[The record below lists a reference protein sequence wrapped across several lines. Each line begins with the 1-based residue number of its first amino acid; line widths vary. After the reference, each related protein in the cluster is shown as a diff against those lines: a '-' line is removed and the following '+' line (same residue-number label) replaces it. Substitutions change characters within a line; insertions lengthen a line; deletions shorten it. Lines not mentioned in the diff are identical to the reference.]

1 MNHSARAHVA
11 GLSILGLSILGLAP
25 ALSVGSACADAT
37 TAFLGP
43 LGLVKSSVARVLG
56 VVQSWPMGSSERR
69 TGIVRV
75 RHELFDFNEI
85 ARRALGQHW
94 KGLSPAE
101 QDEFVQLFTDV
112 LDREF
117 IAGLD
122 AYASDRVTF
131 LGEAIDGDWAQV
143 RSRII
148 PDKGAAIFI
157 DYRLHEGNRRWAV
170 YDVVWNHVSLVAS
183 YRNQFNSII
192 RASSAPQ
199 LLERMRA
206 DRLPRHEP
214 SAQTALTPNRLAAG
228 LLAAVLARHAPT
240 SK

>member
-1 MNHSARAHVA
+1 MNRER
-11 GLSILGLSILGLAP
+11 SILLGLLILGV
-25 ALSVGSACADAT
+25 ALGYSLGSAGGSDAT
-37 TAFLGP
+37 AAVSGP

-56 VVQSWPMGSSERR
+56 VVRSWPMGSNERR

-75 RHELFDFNEI
+75 RHELFDFQEI

-101 QDEFVQLFTDV
+101 QDEFVQLFTDA

-122 AYASDRVTF
+122 TYSSDRVTF
-131 LGEAIDGDWAQV
+131 LGEVIDGDWAQV

-148 PDKGAAIFI
+148 PDTGAAILV
-157 DYRLHEGNRRWAV
+157 DYRLHEANQRWAV
-170 YDVVWNHVSLVAS
+170 YDVVWDHVSLVAS
-183 YRNQFNSII
+183 YRSQFNSII
-192 RASSAPQ
+192 RSGSVPQ

-206 DRLPRHEP
+206 DRLRRHER
-214 SAQTALTPNRLAAG
+214 STQTALAPNRLAAG
-228 LLAAVLARHAPT
+228 LLVAVLARHAPT